1 MCVIYFAVDAH
12 RELPLV
18 LAANRDEFY
27 ERPTAAAAIWDD
39 APDVFAGRDLAS
51 GGTWLGVT
59 TGGRFAAVT
68 NYRDPSAP
76 RGKLSRGMLTT
87 DFLKSGEPPLD
98 YLRHLASRPDDYS
111 GYNLIVGA
119 IRERT
124 EVGYYSDRGG
134 EPRLLTPGIYGL
146 SNHLLDT
153 PWPKVLR
160 GRARFA
166 ELIETGEIAPDAYLD
181 ILADT
186 ATAPDAD
193 LPSTGIPLEA
203 ERALSAIFIRTPGYG
218 TRSSSLLT
226 IGRDR
231 RAILTEKVWV

>member
-39 APDVFAGRDLAS
+39 APDVFAGRDLAG

-119 IRERT
+119 IGQRT

-166 ELIETGEIAPDAYLD
+166 GLIETGEIAPDAYLD